1 MFLVLTG
8 HGVERGW
15 RKETRCVIIKVD
27 VLMLTSKRREVVG
40 VEVGNVQTL
49 INFQSKTH
57 SGINLLMPYNNLT
70 NS

>member
-8 HGVERGW
+8 HGVEKGW
-15 RKETRCVIIKVD
+15 RKETHCVIIRVD
-27 VLMLTSKRREVVG
+27 VLILTLKRREGVG
-40 VEVGNVQTL
+40 VGVGNFQTL
-49 INFQSKTH
+49 INFQSKTL